1 MMAEKTS
8 LVTPERFAQGL
19 GYREYTAGM
28 KVNQDR
34 FQQFYES
41 ATLSPEDSAF
51 FRKAAQGAPKVLAL
65 SEDWCGDC
73 YRNMPVMAR
82 IAEASGMEMRVFARD
97 ENMDIMDEFLKDG
110 QYQSIPVFVFYTPDH
125 GYIGHWI
132 ERPAVTN
139 VEQDKV
145 AAALRQEMPE
155 APEEEITRE
164 TRRRVQ
170 DRHVGWQQ
178 DVVRELRELL
188 SQKLGL

>member
-1 MMAEKTS
+1 MAEKTS
-8 LVTPERFAQGL
+8 VVTPERFAQGL
-19 GYREYTAGM
+19 GYGEYTAGM

-41 ATLSPEDSAF
+41 ITLSSDDSAF
-51 FRKAAQGAPKVLAL
+51 FRKAVHGAPKVLAI
-65 SEDWCGDC
+65 SEDWCPDC

-97 ENMDIMDEFLKDG
+97 EHPDIMDEFLKEG

-125 GYIGHWI
+125 EYIGHWI
-132 ERPAVTN
+132 ERPAIVY
-139 VEQDKV
+139 VEQAKV
-145 AAALRQEMPE
+145 AEAVRLEMPKGSDDE
-155 APEEEITRE
+155 VTRE

-170 DRHVGWQQ
+170 DRHVEWQQ